1 MDIDF
6 PDDLMETTSNYNM
19 MPKRECK
26 YLARGKD
33 EEFRKK
39 IEPKNSDIR
48 SSGIGQLLSI
58 YKKNDGKEYY
68 SSGTA
73 VLYASCGRDHSI
85 ILTAAHNLIEVTHD
99 SDGKQICKRAD
110 RRAFYLGR

>member
-48 SSGIGQLLSI
+48 SSGIG
-58 YKKNDGKEYY
+58 
-68 SSGTA
+68 
-73 VLYASCGRDHSI
+73 
-85 ILTAAHNLIEVTHD
+85 
-99 SDGKQICKRAD
+99 
-110 RRAFYLGR
+110 